1 MTQRAYEVFEHT
13 ADIALHAFGSAVA
26 AALPL
31 PAFPPRSVQKD
42 DAHPTSR
49 LCYNLYRAIDGT
61 IFLVSAVVV
70 CSLSCS

>member
-42 DAHPTSR
+42 DAHP
-49 LCYNLYRAIDGT
+49 
-61 IFLVSAVVV
+61 LVSSVLHGCATLLEEDSVTTN
-70 CSLSCS
+70 SRGQRSS